1 MKIIAIGRNYVDH
14 IKELNNDIPESP
26 VIFTKPETALLKDN
40 ADFYLPK
47 FSSDVHHE
55 LELIVKI
62 SKIGKNIEEKFAHK
76 YYDEIGLGID
86 FTARDVQSKLKAN
99 GLPWDLAKGFDGSAP
114 VSRFFDK
121 ANFDLANTNFR
132 LEVNGQERQNGNT
145 ALMMYSIDKI
155 IAYVSMFFTLK
166 VGDII
171 FTGTPK
177 GVAKVTGSDRLTAY
191 LEDELVL
198 DFNVL

>member
-14 IKELNNDIPESP
+14 IKELNNAIPESP

-86 FTARDVQSKLKAN
+86 FTARDVQSNLKAN

-114 VSRFFDK
+114 ISMFFDK
-121 ANFDLANTNFR
+121 SGFDLSNTNFR

-145 ALMMYSIDKI
+145 SLMMYSIDKI

-177 GVAKVTGSDRLTAY
+177 GVAKVAESDRLVAY
-191 LEDELVL
+191 LEDEPVL

>member
-177 GVAKVTGSDRLTAY
+177 GVAKVAGSDRLTAY